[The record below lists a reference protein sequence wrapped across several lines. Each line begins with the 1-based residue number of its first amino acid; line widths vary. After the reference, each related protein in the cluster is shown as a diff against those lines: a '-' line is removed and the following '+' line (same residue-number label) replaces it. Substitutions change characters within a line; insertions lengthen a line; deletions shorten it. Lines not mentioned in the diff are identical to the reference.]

1 MTNNYDEYMDKEC
14 IELCDTLNTLPG
26 LKTFESCCGHLK
38 TVFSIW
44 FFCDNIDTLSRLGRA
59 VYKNYSD
66 GKWEIVVDSTD
77 TCPRGIFWLRTI
89 VPFVSQDEM
98 EQSLSNLIS
107 NIKYWFKTEFDE
119 YFAVHTFRDFD
130 EETEIYIYKQVL
142 LEWAQERLQERH
154 APQFRDAI
162 GQLIDKL
169 NSM

>member
-44 FFCDNIDTLSRLGRA
+44 FFCNNIDTLSRLGRA

-130 EETEIYIYKQVL
+130 EETDFQGYSDVKLIKI
-142 LEWAQERLQERH
+142 ER
-154 APQFRDAI
+154 I
-162 GQLIDKL
+162 
-169 NSM
+169 